1 MKNNYKKWF
10 TLLIIYIYIFIFG
23 LNKKNWNK
31 VFTWGTFCF
40 PKVLHLNINKFWP
53 IFSTKALP
61 VLVYFKKQLYQLN
74 GKIRKKDEKI
84 KKIKNKKTCLI
95 LYSCYSVNS
104 NKNGH
109 ILKHLHKNV
118 KCNVNNYRSH
128 GRKSIAKKKNSWGI
142 KHIKMLCNVF
152 KSFNYLFYRF
162 STIIFFFS
170 FSFAYLNEYQSKFK
184 SIKIFFPH
192 INVNCLMYMH
202 VFLQGNLTNFN

>member
-10 TLLIIYIYIFIFG
+10 TLLIIYIFFIFG
-23 LNKKNWNK
+23 LKKK
-31 VFTWGTFCF
+31 IEIKFLLGELFVF
-40 PKVLHLNINKFWP
+40 PKFCTWILISFWP

-128 GRKSIAKKKNSWGI
+128 GRKSIAKKKIHEGSNI
-142 KHIKMLCNVF
+142 
-152 KSFNYLFYRF
+152 
-162 STIIFFFS
+162 
-170 FSFAYLNEYQSKFK
+170 
-184 SIKIFFPH
+184 
-192 INVNCLMYMH
+192 
-202 VFLQGNLTNFN
+202 

>member
-1 MKNNYKKWF
+1 MIH
-10 TLLIIYIYIFIFG
+10 TLDHIYIFLF
-23 LNKKNWNK
+23 LVWKKK
-31 VFTWGTFCF
+31 IEIKFLLGELFVF
-40 PKVLHLNINKFWP
+40 PKFCTWILISFWP

-84 KKIKNKKTCLI
+84 KKIKKKTCLI

-128 GRKSIAKKKNSWGI
+128 GRKSIAKKKKSWGI